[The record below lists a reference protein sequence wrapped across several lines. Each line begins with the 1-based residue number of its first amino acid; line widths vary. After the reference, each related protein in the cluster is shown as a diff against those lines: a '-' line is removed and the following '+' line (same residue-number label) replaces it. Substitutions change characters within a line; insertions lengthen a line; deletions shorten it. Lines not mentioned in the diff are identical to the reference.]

1 MNWTSAFQL
10 ATAVIASLGGGSAI
24 TYGLSS
30 YLGKRWADRA
40 LEKEKHKYSDILQA
54 AKAELDRA
62 TNLYQVQLDALG
74 HIHTLRTDEEFVR
87 LGNLWKK
94 MAILQRTFDASC
106 GMGLK
111 FIPADKEEAEK
122 YRAVRRKEY
131 EDAFCSARD
140 YFFEEKLF
148 IPVFIANFVDST
160 LMYSYKEQVQYITYS
175 GSSDPNIRQYYMNDL
190 PDLLTKFN
198 SGMEDLEKMMRGHIK
213 GEQIGGWPTQA

>member
-1 MNWTSAFQL
+1 
-10 ATAVIASLGGGSAI
+10 
-24 TYGLSS
+24 
-30 YLGKRWADRA
+30 
-40 LEKEKHKYSDILQA
+40 
-54 AKAELDRA
+54 
-62 TNLYQVQLDALG
+62 
-74 HIHTLRTDEEFVR
+74 
-87 LGNLWKK
+87 
-94 MAILQRTFDASC
+94 
-106 GMGLK
+106 MGLK